1 MVACRF
7 DGCSHLISIF
17 LATRIEGLDIG
28 HFQTHVRDPATLKTG
43 CELLTGV
50 IAQTVVALPLVRF
63 KVRVVANASQAGRQL
78 DALATGRAFDGAY
91 GNDGAGRVSF
101 NLGESSVH
109 ARE

>member
-1 MVACRF
+1 MVACRC

-17 LATRIEGLDIG
+17 LATRLEGLDIG
-28 HFQTHVRDPATLKTG
+28 HFQTHVGDPAAHKTG
-43 CELLTGV
+43 RELLTGV

-63 KVRVVANASQAGRQL
+63 KVRVVANTRQTGRQL
-78 DALATGRAFDGAY
+78 DALAAGRAFDGAY
-91 GNDGAGRVSF
+91 GNDGAARVSF